1 MPLPCSDVAIL
12 MSDIRTRYLSDTE
25 AERLYRNHPK
35 MGRSYL
41 KYCPTCDKTG
51 TYFWRD
57 KDNECDCEY
66 QLQLH
71 KHYLAAGI
79 GLTYQ
84 RLDWDDY
91 AGPTSALDT
100 LTKYLDKR
108 EQFLKRGMGLYFL
121 CDLGTGKT
129 MLANLVLKELVKDGL
144 TCWATTFSQTVE
156 MFTAGWS
163 DKADKNYFQTKFINS
178 QVLLLDD
185 VGRELRGTRISLAE
199 TTFDAILRQRVQ
211 AGRTTFIT
219 TNMTP
224 DELEDGYGAAILS
237 LIREKNLVL
246 TFDGNDFRG
255 TANDREVSEVFKGE
269 VRPIV

>member
-1 MPLPCSDVAIL
+1 
-12 MSDIRTRYLSDTE
+12 MSDIRTRYLSDDE
-25 AERLYRNHPK
+25 AARLYRNHPQL
-35 MGRSYL
+35 GRSYQN
-41 KYCPTCDKTG
+41 YCPTCAKTG
-51 TYFWRD
+51 VYFWHGQ
-57 KDNECDCEY
+57 DNPCDCEY

-79 GLTYQ
+79 GVTYQ

-91 AGPTSALDT
+91 AGPTKVLDGV
-100 LTKYLDKR
+100 TKFLDKR
-108 EQFLKRGMGLYFL
+108 EQFLKRGMGMYFL
-121 CDLGTGKT
+121 GTYGTGKT

-163 DKADKNYFQTKFINS
+163 DKADKDYFQQKFINS

-185 VGRELRGTRISLAE
+185 VGKELRGTRIALAE

-211 AGRTTFIT
+211 AGRTTLIT

-224 DELEDGYGAAILS
+224 ADLEDGYGSAILS
-237 LIREKNLVL
+237 LIREKSLELV
-246 TFDGNDFRG
+246 FDGSDFRS
-255 TANDREVSEVFKGE
+255 TANTREVAEVLKGE
-269 VRPIV
+269 ARPIV

>member
-1 MPLPCSDVAIL
+1 MA
-12 MSDIRTRYLSDTE
+12 DIRTRYLSDDE
-25 AERLYRNHPK
+25 AARLYRNHPHL
-35 MGRSYL
+35 GRSWQRF
-41 KYCPTCDKTG
+41 CPTCDKTG
-51 TYFWRD
+51 HYRWRGRD
-57 KDNECDCEY
+57 HDCDCEY

-71 KHYLAAGI
+71 KHYLASGI

-91 AGPTSALDT
+91 AGPTRVLDGVV
-100 LTKYLDKR
+100 KYLDKR
-108 EQFLKRGMGLYFL
+108 HEFMRRGMGMYFL
-121 CDLGTGKT
+121 GSYGTGKT

-163 DKADKNYFQTKFINS
+163 DRADKEYFQQKFINS

-185 VGRELRGTRISLAE
+185 VGKELRGTRLALAE

-211 AGRTTFIT
+211 AGRTTVIT

-224 DELEDGYGAAILS
+224 ADLEDGYGSAILS
-237 LIREKNLVL
+237 LIREKSLELV
-246 TFDGNDFRG
+246 FDGADFRT
-255 TANDREVSEVFKGE
+255 TARERETDEVLRGE

>member
-1 MPLPCSDVAIL
+1 MA
-12 MSDIRTRYLSDTE
+12 DIRTRYLSDDE
-25 AERLYRNHPK
+25 AARLYRNHPSL
-35 MGRSYL
+35 GRSWQR
-41 KYCPTCDKTG
+41 YCPTCDKTG
-51 TYFWRD
+51 TYRWRGRD
-57 KDNECDCEY
+57 HGCDCEY

-91 AGPTSALDT
+91 AGPTKVLDGV
-100 LTKYLDKR
+100 TKYLDKR
-108 EQFLKRGMGLYFL
+108 HEFMRRGMGLYFL
-121 CDLGTGKT
+121 GPFGTGKT

-163 DKADKNYFQTKFINS
+163 DKADKDYFQAKFINS

-185 VGRELRGTRISLAE
+185 VGKELRGTRLALAE

-211 AGRTTFIT
+211 AGRTTVIT

-224 DELEDGYGAAILS
+224 ADLEDGYGSAILS
-237 LIREKNLVL
+237 LVREKSLEL
-246 TFDGNDFRG
+246 AFDGADFR
-255 TANDREVSEVFKGE
+255 TNARERETDEVLRGE

>member
-1 MPLPCSDVAIL
+1 MSDV
-12 MSDIRTRYLSDTE
+12 RTRYLSDDE
-25 AERLYRNHPK
+25 SARLYRNHPQL
-35 MGRSYL
+35 GRSYQR
-41 KYCPTCDKTG
+41 YCPTCDRKG
-51 TYFWRD
+51 THHWRGREW
-57 KDNECDCEY
+57 ECDCEY

-91 AGPTSALDT
+91 AGPTRVLDGV
-100 LTKYLDKR
+100 TKYLDKR
-108 EQFLKRGMGLYFL
+108 QEFMRRGMGLYFL
-121 CDLGTGKT
+121 GPYGTGKT

-156 MFTAGWS
+156 MFTSGWS
-163 DKADKNYFQTKFINS
+163 DKADKDYFQAKFINS
-178 QVLLLDD
+178 EVLLLDD
-185 VGRELRGTRISLAE
+185 VGKELRGTRINLAE

-211 AGRTTFIT
+211 AGRATLIT

-224 DELEDGYGAAILS
+224 SDLEDGYGSAILS
-237 LIREKNLVL
+237 LIREKSLEVV
-246 TFDGNDFRG
+246 FDGSDFR
-255 TANDREVSEVFKGE
+255 TSARERETDEVLRGE

>member
-1 MPLPCSDVAIL
+1 MADL
-12 MSDIRTRYLSDTE
+12 RTRYLSDDE
-25 AERLYRNHPK
+25 AARLYRNHPHL
-35 MGRSYL
+35 GRSWQR
-41 KYCPTCDKTG
+41 YCPTCDRTG
-51 TYFWRD
+51 RYRWRGRD
-57 KDNECDCEY
+57 HDCDCEY

-71 KHYLAAGI
+71 KHYLASGI

-91 AGPTSALDT
+91 AGPTRVLDGVV
-100 LTKYLDKR
+100 KYLDKR
-108 EQFLKRGMGLYFL
+108 QEFLRRGMGMYFL
-121 CDLGTGKT
+121 GSYGTGKT

-163 DKADKNYFQTKFINS
+163 DRADKEYFQRKFINS

-185 VGRELRGTRISLAE
+185 VGKELRGTRLALAE

-211 AGRTTFIT
+211 AGRTTVIT

-224 DELEDGYGAAILS
+224 ADLEDGYGAAILS
-237 LIREKNLVL
+237 LIREKSLEL
-246 TFDGNDFRG
+246 AFDGADFRT
-255 TANDREVSEVFKGE
+255 TARERETDEVLRGE